1 MKLLAFLFLLFSCK
15 SKSND
20 VQLFMDEPYPE
31 KLSDWNLFI
40 GKLSELKP
48 NKRVIPYK
56 LNTPLFSDYTN
67 KTRFI
72 WMPEGKSANFKKDD
86 VFDFPIGT
94 IFSKTFSFD
103 DIHFNYTEQSKKQN
117 LIETRLLIHT
127 KTGWVALPYIWDEEM
142 KDAKLEITGGRKQ
155 FERIDKI
162 SNKKELIDFRIPNTN
177 QCSGCHSSDKQIT
190 PIGPKAR
197 NLDNVLKYDNSEEN
211 QLDHWSKIGYL
222 KNYNSTIKQESMVD
236 ISSKGNLNSMAR
248 SYLEINCAHCH
259 NPKGPANHTGLYFY
273 FSETDPIKLGICKTP
288 VAAGKGAGNLKY
300 DIYPGKPSE
309 SILYFRMNSLEP
321 DIMMPEI
328 GKTSLHKEGLFLI
341 KKWIESEKGNCL

>member
-1 MKLLAFLFLLFSCK
+1 MKLLALLFLIFSCK
-15 SKSND
+15 TKSSD
-20 VQLFMDEPYPE
+20 VQVFMTEPYPE
-31 KLSDWNLFI
+31 KLSEWNLFV

-48 NKRVIPYK
+48 NKRVIPYT
-56 LNTPLFSDYTN
+56 LNSPLFSDYTN

-103 DIHFNYTEQSKKQN
+103 DIHSNFSEPSKKQN

-127 KTGWVALPYIWDEEM
+127 NSGWVALPYIWDEEM

-162 SNKKELIDFRIPNTN
+162 SNKKEFIDFRVPNTN

-197 NLDNVLKYDNSEEN
+197 NLDSVLKYDDGEEN
-211 QLDHWSKIGYL
+211 QLEHWSKIGYL
-222 KNYNSTIKQESMVD
+222 KDYNSNVKIESMVA
-236 ISSKGNLNSMAR
+236 ISSKGNLNNMAR
-248 SYLEINCAHCH
+248 SYLDINCAHCH
-259 NPKGPANHTGLYFY
+259 NPKGPANNTGLYLNFT
-273 FSETDPIKLGICKTP
+273 ETDPIKLGICKTP

-309 SILYFRMNSLEP
+309 SILYFRMNSIEP
-321 DIMMPEI
+321 DIMMPEL
-328 GKTSLHKEGLFLI
+328 GKSSLHKEGLLLI